1 MDGPNR
7 VIGMMIGVAVDG
19 ERAERVVAR
28 MVAADGDRA
37 VPIGIHR
44 EVGLVLVRV
53 GKMIGIREVDGMASD
68 LTLDC
73 HDRNGAMIGVVV
85 MMIGVVVRANL
96 TLIWVIS
103 VVVM

>member
-7 VIGMMIGVAVDG
+7 VIGMMIGGAVDG
-19 ERAERVVAR
+19 ERVGRVVAR

-37 VPIGIHR
+37 VPIGIQR

-53 GKMIGIREVDGMASD
+53 GKMIGIREVDGMD